1 MYTTT
6 RNIAGGTFMTC
17 KVCGHAISMN
27 KICDQPIQS
36 ATEIL
41 KHMAAHKASALAAG
55 SHVTPELEAVRA
67 PREAWLPSQLND
79 LTPRQAH
86 ADALTSAQPP
96 NGTGR

>member
-17 KVCGHAISMN
+17 KDCGHAISMN

-41 KHMAAHKASALAAG
+41 KHMATHNACALAAG
-55 SHVTPELEAVRA
+55 GHVTPELEAVRA
-67 PREAWLPSQLND
+67 PREAWLLN
-79 LTPRQAH
+79 
-86 ADALTSAQPP
+86 
-96 NGTGR
+96 